1 VILRDWLSTRVGA
14 ATITLA
20 TFLGGALAAQ
30 NPAVN
35 QTPAAS
41 KVIDRNGYVGDEA
54 CARCHAA
61 IYESYQRTAMAHA
74 SGRAIDAL
82 TPAEF
87 THKES
92 GVHYRIYGEAGR
104 AWLSFDR
111 PSTDPPSTDRPGTD
125 RPSTDRPS
133 IDRPNTDRTSV
144 DLPRDSGVQGK
155 RELLY
160 FIGSG
165 RRGRTYLFETDG
177 FLFES
182 PINWYTNK
190 QMWDM
195 APAYQSAREIPLNL
209 PAYSSCLHCH
219 VSGMQPPLRNTENR
233 YPDPPFTQNG
243 VSCER
248 CHGPGAVHAAAE
260 GGADSAIVDAAIVNP
275 VKLSPARRDEVC
287 MQCHLE
293 GKVAI
298 ERAGHHVYEY
308 RPGDTLSDYIRYFV
322 LVGSQKSSAALSLGA
337 VSQVEALAQSQ
348 CKKKSGDAMSCVSC
362 HDPHQS
368 PSAEDRVAY
377 YRSKCLAC
385 HGAAFA
391 NKHHSDNPD
400 CAGCHMPASLSADV
414 AHTQVTDHRIPR
426 RPQVSPQFLQDRA
439 SPSSMPRLV
448 PFPGVDKTDGNE
460 RDLALAWASLA
471 EGGMTDAEPEAR
483 NQLVK
488 AVKQSPQDPALL
500 SSLGYIEQR
509 RGATERARQ
518 LYKEALAI
526 DRDLIDAETN
536 LGVIEA
542 QGGQVNNAVN
552 LWLSAFQNAP
562 YRSSIGLNL
571 GRAYCAEGKVNEART
586 YTLRVLE
593 FNPDLAAA
601 KQMLQQLSK
610 APESCGPGQR

>member
-1 VILRDWLSTRVGA
+1 VILWDRRSTRVAA

-20 TFLGGALAAQ
+20 ILLGASLAAQ

-41 KVIDRNGYVGDEA
+41 KVIDRNGYVGNEA

-111 PSTDPPSTDRPGTD
+111 PSTDRSSTDRL
-125 RPSTDRPS
+125 STDR
-133 IDRPNTDRTSV
+133 DSV
-144 DLPRDSGVQGK
+144 DTLRDSRVQGK

-219 VSGMQPPLRNTENR
+219 VSGMQPPLRGTENR

-248 CHGPGAVHAAAE
+248 CHGPGAAHAA
-260 GGADSAIVDAAIVNP
+260 GGGIADAAMVNAAMVPAMVNAAIVNP

-322 LVGSQKSSAALSLGA
+322 LVGSQKPSAALSLGA

-348 CKKKSGDAMSCVSC
+348 CRKKSGDAMSCMSC

-368 PSAEDRVAY
+368 PSAEDRVTY
-377 YRSKCLAC
+377 YRNKCLAC

-391 NKHHSDNPD
+391 SKHHPDNLN
-400 CAGCHMPASLSADV
+400 CMGCHMPASLSADV

-426 RPQVSPQFLQDRA
+426 RPQVSPEFLQDQA
-439 SPSSMPRLV
+439 STSPSSMPRLDA
-448 PFPGVDKTDGNE
+448 FPVVGKADADE

-471 EGGMTDAEPEAR
+471 ESGMTEAEPEAR
-483 NQLVK
+483 TRLAK
-488 AVKQSPQDPALL
+488 AIKQSPRDPALL
-500 SSLGYIEQR
+500 SSLGYIEQK

-526 DRDLIDAETN
+526 DPDLIDAENN

-542 QGGQVNNAVN
+542 QGGQVNNAAN

-610 APESCGPGQR
+610 APASCGPGQR

>member
-1 VILRDWLSTRVGA
+1 MIFWGWLSTRVGA
-14 ATITLA
+14 AIITLA
-20 TFLGGALAAQ
+20 TFLGVALAAQ

-41 KVIDRNGYVGDEA
+41 KVIDRNGYVGNEA

-92 GVHYRIYGEAGR
+92 GVHYRIYAEAGR

-111 PSTDPPSTDRPGTD
+111 PSTDRPGMD
-125 RPSTDRPS
+125 RPSSDR
-133 IDRPNTDRTSV
+133 ISV
-144 DLPRDSGVQGK
+144 DPSGDSGVQGN

-219 VSGMQPPLRNTENR
+219 VSGMRPPLRGTENR

-248 CHGPGAVHAAAE
+248 CHGPGAVHAAR
-260 GGADSAIVDAAIVNP
+260 GGIAGATMVNAAVVNPAIVNP

-322 LVGSQKSSAALSLGA
+322 LVGLQKSSAALSLGA

-348 CKKKSGDAMSCVSC
+348 CKKKSGDAMSCMSC

-391 NKHHSDNPD
+391 SKHHSDNPD

-439 SPSSMPRLV
+439 SPSSMPQLV
-448 PFPGVDKTDGNE
+448 PVPW
-460 RDLALAWASLA
+460 RRQ
-471 EGGMTDAEPEAR
+471 EG
-483 NQLVK
+483 
-488 AVKQSPQDPALL
+488 
-500 SSLGYIEQR
+500 
-509 RGATERARQ
+509 
-518 LYKEALAI
+518 
-526 DRDLIDAETN
+526 
-536 LGVIEA
+536 
-542 QGGQVNNAVN
+542 
-552 LWLSAFQNAP
+552 
-562 YRSSIGLNL
+562 
-571 GRAYCAEGKVNEART
+571 
-586 YTLRVLE
+586 
-593 FNPDLAAA
+593 
-601 KQMLQQLSK
+601 
-610 APESCGPGQR
+610 